1 MYLSNSCC
9 CSKVFWQ
16 NLIHLLRVSRLHLI
30 NWSWSQFSPTTSYHF
45 NVCLWL
51 PEFLPPTLNSP
62 LHSSNQTK
70 SHFWFRNSQRTCR
83 KNPDEVIRVHLNEG
97 AWSLPANTAL
107 DGCIA
112 RPVRHFRRC
121 LQLAAAKG
129 KFQLEKSTPSFL
141 LPCKSRLYHQVWM
154 LLRSTFSPWAKADL
168 CFKMLLSS
176 EDSMRQEK
184 VLN

>member
-1 MYLSNSCC
+1 MHSAECLSPHWKFPVWFLSSDWKMYLSNSCC

-97 AWSLPANTAL
+97 KSLPKATL
-107 DGCIA
+107 TQIK
-112 RPVRHFRRC
+112 C
-121 LQLAAAKG
+121 LILW
-129 KFQLEKSTPSFL
+129 L
-141 LPCKSRLYHQVWM
+141 RM
-154 LLRSTFSPWAKADL
+154 LGGGWTTIKQA
-168 CFKMLLSS
+168 
-176 EDSMRQEK
+176 E
-184 VLN
+184 

>member
-1 MYLSNSCC
+1 MGT
-9 CSKVFWQ
+9 V
-16 NLIHLLRVSRLHLI
+16 LILV
-30 NWSWSQFSPTTSYHF
+30 T
-45 NVCLWL
+45 
-51 PEFLPPTLNSP
+51 SP
-62 LHSSNQTK
+62 LVVCIS
-70 SHFWFRNSQRTCR
+70 
-83 KNPDEVIRVHLNEG
+83 LG

-141 LPCKSRLYHQVWM
+141 LPCKSRVYHQVWM

-168 CFKMLLSS
+168 FVSKCFSLQKTPWGRKRFWINLKPTRSNRSDLGDWNNWWPLWSDGSIWPWTEVQMLYFKLK
-176 EDSMRQEK
+176 QK
-184 VLN
+184 